1 MIKNVIYE
9 QFRNENI
16 HLREVL
22 LRSSG
27 MIDQAEIHIEI
38 DGDQSISD
46 VEVISLE
53 IQNIITSKFPSIERI
68 SVIPHS
74 YKNANSSIPSRTNIL
89 KNIKL
94 KKPLRYSYRMDK
106 SQNKQ

>member
-38 DGDQSISD
+38 DGDQSISN
-46 VEVISLE
+46 VEVISLG
-53 IQNIITSKFPSIERI
+53 IQDVITSKFPSIERI

-74 YKNANSSIPSRTNIL
+74 YKNVNSSNTSRTNIL

-106 SQNKQ
+106 SQN